1 MLRWK
6 QNALSVV
13 ASGAGGHRVRR
24 HVSRRA
30 ASGVEER
37 LPLRTALRCNHR
49 IHARVVALDHRNKWI
64 GMDRVHVRLKRAVRN
79 HEALLPVGWRPL
91 LGRMQLTT
99 KPNSR
104 TPEKDCCCDEYPRR
118 YRRRR
123 ETDGA
128 RSPVAVTICWWVR
141 GLHHRSEHRC
151 LKPLCESWTKNWD
164 RLGRRQRLARVRA
177 RTTYRQVLCR
187 CR

>member
-99 KPNSR
+99 KPTHVR
-104 TPEKDCCCDEYPRR
+104 LKRIV
-118 YRRRR
+118 
-123 ETDGA
+123 
-128 RSPVAVTICWWVR
+128 VAMNILADIDAAGR
-141 GLHHRSEHRC
+141 QMGQGL
-151 LKPLCESWTKNWD
+151 L
-164 RLGRRQRLARVRA
+164 
-177 RTTYRQVLCR
+177 
-187 CR
+187 